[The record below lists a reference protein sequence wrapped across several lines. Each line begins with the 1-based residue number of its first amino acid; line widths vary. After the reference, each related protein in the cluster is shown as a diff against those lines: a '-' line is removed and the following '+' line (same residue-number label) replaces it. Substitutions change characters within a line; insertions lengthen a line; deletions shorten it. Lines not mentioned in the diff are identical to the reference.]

1 VDDLATSYK
10 NLVNFGKFGTVRP
23 GFKKGKDVHPVVD
36 QQFGYVR
43 LAAPLL
49 DLAGISIEFCR
60 AISTQSCFS
69 YSLGGVTLMP
79 RWLHAGLWKNQI

>member
-10 NLVNFGKFGTVRP
+10 NLVNFGPVTP
-23 GFKKGKDVHPVVD
+23 EFKRGKDVHPLVD

-49 DLAGISIEFCR
+49 DLAGIGIEFCGT
-60 AISTQSCFS
+60 ISTQFCFS
-69 YSLGGVTLMP
+69 YLPGGRHCYAARAT
-79 RWLHAGLWKNQI
+79 R